1 MTSLNSRR
9 MPAGLGNGT
18 EAGSSEASPLSNLGI
33 GLLLLGVLLPQVNY
47 FGVNV
52 ALNTI
57 KHSLGASPADLE
69 LIVAGYGTAYA
80 ILLVIG
86 GRLGDR
92 YGRRRVFTI
101 GLIGFLAASLGCGLA
116 PSAVLLLVFRILQ
129 GACAALVVPQ
139 VVATYHATLT
149 GRRRAQA
156 QSLYAAAAGSA
167 IVIGQLVGGLLV
179 TANIAGSGWRPI
191 FLINI
196 PIGLLALATVGRVVP
211 ENRSAHP
218 VSIDALGTLAFAA
231 AISALLLPLTLG
243 ESDHWPLWSLITLAL
258 APVFGAATIAVER
271 RAERRGLVPLL
282 APSVLG
288 LSSVRRG
295 LSLHLPFMLGYGAF
309 MFVFALVLQQGLHAD
324 PLTAGL
330 ATMPMAVPF
339 LIASL
344 YLPRLV
350 NRLGAGN
357 VTALG
362 GAALAVGLGGLI
374 ATISLLWPHVGLLI
388 MAPSLAVIGIGQA
401 LVFGS
406 LFRLILADVPEHHA
420 GTGSGVLVTVQ
431 QAGLALGVATL
442 GPLYTAL
449 NSHGTAGAFA
459 ITTGIQVL
467 IAAAI
472 AIGSRRMPSSLS

>member
-1 MTSLNSRR
+1 MTSLSSGRKPADLGFAKEAASSQASR
-9 MPAGLGNGT
+9 LD
-18 EAGSSEASPLSNLGI
+18 NLGI

-57 KHSLGASPADLE
+57 KRSLAASPTDLE

-80 ILLVIG
+80 VLLVTG

-92 YGRRRVFTI
+92 YGRRRVFSI
-101 GLIGFLAASLGCGLA
+101 GLTGFLVASLGCGLA
-116 PSAVLLLVFRILQ
+116 PSAVLLLVFRIFQ

-149 GRRRAQA
+149 GSRRAQA

-167 IVIGQLVGGLLV
+167 IVIGQLLGGLLV
-179 TANIAGSGWRPI
+179 TANIAGSGWRPV

-196 PIGLLALATVGRVVP
+196 PIGLLALVTVGRAVP

-218 VSIDALGTLAFAA
+218 VSIDAPGALAFAA
-231 AISALLLPLTLG
+231 TITALLLPLTLG
-243 ESDHWPLWSLITLAL
+243 QSDHWPLWSLITLAL
-258 APVFGAATIAVER
+258 VPALGAVTIAVER
-271 RAERRGLVPLL
+271 RAERQGRVPLL

-324 PLTAGL
+324 PLAAGL
-330 ATMPMAVPF
+330 ATTPMAVPF
-339 LIASL
+339 LITSL

-350 NRLGAGN
+350 TRLGARN

-362 GAALAVGLGGLI
+362 GAALAAGLVGLI
-374 ATISLLWPHVGLLI
+374 ATIWFLWPHVGLLV
-388 MAPSLAVIGIGQA
+388 MAPSLAVIGTGQA

-406 LFRLILADVPEHHA
+406 LFRLILAEVPEHHA

-442 GPLYTAL
+442 GTLYTAL
-449 NSHGTAGAFA
+449 NSHGTARAFA
-459 ITTGIQVL
+459 VTTGIQVL

-472 AIGSRRMPSSLS
+472 ATGARRIASPSS

>member
-1 MTSLNSRR
+1 M
-9 MPAGLGNGT
+9 
-18 EAGSSEASPLSNLGI
+18 
-33 GLLLLGVLLPQVNY
+33 
-47 FGVNV
+47 
-52 ALNTI
+52 
-57 KHSLGASPADLE
+57 
-69 LIVAGYGTAYA
+69 
-80 ILLVIG
+80 
-86 GRLGDR
+86 
-92 YGRRRVFTI
+92 
-101 GLIGFLAASLGCGLA
+101 
-116 PSAVLLLVFRILQ
+116 
-129 GACAALVVPQ
+129 
-139 VVATYHATLT
+139 
-149 GRRRAQA
+149 
-156 QSLYAAAAGSA
+156 
-167 IVIGQLVGGLLV
+167 
-179 TANIAGSGWRPI
+179 
-191 FLINI
+191 
-196 PIGLLALATVGRVVP
+196 VP

-218 VSIDALGTLAFAA
+218 VSIDALGALAFAA
-231 AISALLLPLTLG
+231 TISALLLPLTLG
-243 ESDHWPLWSLITLAL
+243 QSDHWPLWSLITLAL
-258 APVFGAATIAVER
+258 APVLGAATIAVER

-282 APSVLG
+282 APAVLG

-350 NRLGAGN
+350 TRLGARN
-357 VTALG
+357 VTTLG

-374 ATISLLWPHVGLLI
+374 ATVSLLWPHVGLLI

-406 LFRLILADVPEHHA
+406 LFRLILAEVPEHHA

-442 GPLYTAL
+442 GTLYIAL

-472 AIGSRRMPSSLS
+472 ATGARRMPSPLP

>member
-9 MPAGLGNGT
+9 MPADLGHRT
-18 EAGSSEASPLSNLGI
+18 EAGSSEASRLSNLGI
-33 GLLLLGVLLPQVNY
+33 GLLLLGVLLPQINY

-57 KHSLGASPADLE
+57 RRSLGASPADLE

-80 ILLVIG
+80 VLLVIG

-92 YGRRRVFTI
+92 YGRRRVFT
-101 GLIGFLAASLGCGLA
+101 
-116 PSAVLLLVFRILQ
+116 
-129 GACAALVVPQ
+129 
-139 VVATYHATLT
+139 
-149 GRRRAQA
+149 
-156 QSLYAAAAGSA
+156 
-167 IVIGQLVGGLLV
+167 
-179 TANIAGSGWRPI
+179 
-191 FLINI
+191 
-196 PIGLLALATVGRVVP
+196 IGLLALATVGRVVP

-218 VSIDALGTLAFAA
+218 VSIDAPGALAFAA
-231 AISALLLPLTLG
+231 TISALLLPLTLG
-243 ESDHWPLWSLITLAL
+243 QSDHWPLWSQITLAL
-258 APVFGAATIAVER
+258 APVLGAATIAVER

-282 APSVLG
+282 PPAVLG

-330 ATMPMAVPF
+330 ATMPMAALF

-344 YLPRLV
+344 YVPRLIT
-350 NRLGAGN
+350 RLGARN

-362 GAALAVGLGGLI
+362 GAALAAGLGGLI

-388 MAPSLAVIGIGQA
+388 MAPSLAVIGTGQA

-406 LFRLILADVPEHHA
+406 LFRLILAEVPEHHA

-442 GPLYTAL
+442 GTLYTAL

-467 IAAAI
+467 IAATI
-472 AIGSRRMPSSLS
+472 AIGARRMPSPLS